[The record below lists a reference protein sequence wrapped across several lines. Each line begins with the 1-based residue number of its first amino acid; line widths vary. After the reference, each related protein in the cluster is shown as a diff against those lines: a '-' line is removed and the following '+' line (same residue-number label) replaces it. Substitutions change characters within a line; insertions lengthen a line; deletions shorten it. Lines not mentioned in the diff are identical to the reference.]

1 MREIELEI
9 EQIKQRSKQSE
20 SEAVQ
25 RRMQSE
31 WRMKQLES
39 EIEQLR
45 RENAKERALS
55 ALIKQHCFPPEF
67 SSIPPQPTEID
78 CGPSSP

>member
-9 EQIKQRSKQSE
+9 EQIKQRSKQNE

-39 EIEQLR
+39 EIEQLK

-55 ALIKQHCFPPEF
+55 ALIKQHCFPPEC
-67 SSIPPQPTEID
+67 SSSPPQPTEPD
-78 CGPSSP
+78 CGPS

>member
-1 MREIELEI
+1 VREIELEI
-9 EQIKQRSKQSE
+9 EQIKQRSKQNE

-39 EIEQLR
+39 EIEQLK

-55 ALIKQHCFPPEF
+55 ALIKQHCFPPEC
-67 SSIPPQPTEID
+67 SSSPPQPTEPD
-78 CGPSSP
+78 CGPS